1 MKTQASPLN
10 ADKVRNNTGS
20 TSNQTKLYE
29 LDFGKN
35 QDELIKVKEGNS
47 LNSSAVLDNQ
57 IIE

>member
-1 MKTQASPLN
+1 MTQTSPN

-29 LDFGKN
+29 FDFGKN
-35 QDELIKVKEGNS
+35 QDEMKKVKEGTS